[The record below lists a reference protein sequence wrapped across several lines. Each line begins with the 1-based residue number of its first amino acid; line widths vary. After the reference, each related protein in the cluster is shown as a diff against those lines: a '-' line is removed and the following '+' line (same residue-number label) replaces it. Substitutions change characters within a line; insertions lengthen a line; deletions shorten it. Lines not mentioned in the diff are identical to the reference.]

1 MSKITT
7 ILPTYK
13 RPHLLMRAIDSV
25 RSQTWKDISI
35 VVRDNCSED
44 ATEGLVLN
52 IVNIDPRIIYI
63 KNDKNIGPYE
73 NFKKGLQSVKTE
85 FFSFLSDDDY
95 LEPEFYSEAIKLF
108 IQYPDAGF
116 VAFSVNIVNEG
127 GKILNSNMRNDNYPI
142 RSTYYNSDDGID
154 GYLHGIFPSTWTGY
168 VFKKDVFSSI
178 GFAEFSEVGYGGDI
192 LFIWHAASRFNFV
205 VSNFRGANFMA
216 HSQSTSST
224 MVNPF
229 DERFLYWWRNR
240 MLIIR
245 DDPNVSDVVKNKIS
259 KYYLTYS
266 TKSFYHF
273 KYYSSAAISL
283 MINRIKKGQY
293 KELSFDFIAM
303 RSFLPWS
310 LLIGIKISIIILIYL
325 KLHDRSRSLRRLI
338 RSVTKST
345 R

>member
-1 MSKITT
+1 
-7 ILPTYK
+7 
-13 RPHLLMRAIDSV
+13 MRAIDSV

-52 IVNIDPRIIYI
+52 IVNVDPRIIYI
-63 KNDKNIGPYE
+63 KNDKNIGAFE
-73 NFKKGLQSVKTE
+73 NMKQGLQSVETK
-85 FFSFLSDDDY
+85 FFSILSDDDY
-95 LEPEFYSEAIKLF
+95 LEPEFYSEAMKLF

-116 VAFSVNIVNEG
+116 VAFSVNVVDEG
-127 GKILNSNMRNDNYPI
+127 GKILNSNMSDDNYPI
-142 RSTYYNSDDGID
+142 RSIYYNSEDGMD

-178 GFAEFSEVGYGGDI
+178 GFAEFSEVGHGGDI
-192 LFIWHAASRFNFV
+192 IFIWHAASRFNFV
-205 VSNFRGANFMA
+205 VSNFRAANFMA

-224 MVNPF
+224 MVNVF

-245 DDPNVSDVVKNKIS
+245 DDPNVSDVVKYKIS
-259 KYYLTYS
+259 KYYLTHS
-266 TKSFYHF
+266 TKSFYSF
-273 KYYSSAAISL
+273 KYYLIAAILL
-283 MINRIKKGQY
+283 MIDRIKKGQY

-303 RSFLPWS
+303 RSFLSWS
-310 LLIGIKISIIILIYL
+310 ILIGIKFSVIVLVYL
-325 KLHDRSRSLRRLI
+325 KLDDRLRSLIRLV
-338 RSVTKST
+338 RSTTKST